1 MRLFYSTC
9 PAGLEEP
16 CRRLAAKVVPGFSAR
31 GVFPGA
37 LVYSARTERP
47 ECAGFSNTYLQIARV
62 DKCGAV
68 THAAKLFLQDRRAIM
83 DAERSMKEYGFES
96 FRVMFSDANR
106 LAGVEKGYREA
117 FERMIRVK
125 NNRTN
130 PDTELMVLRRSDG
143 CGLLLMRLTRPAHV
157 RKGELSPAVASCMA
171 YLAKPEAGGAFMDPF
186 AGSGALGVARMGL
199 GKSKRI
205 FLSDMD
211 GDAVARLRKRIPGRA
226 EIEQLDALKLAARF
240 GPGEFTEIVTDPPWG
255 LFRPLAADPSD
266 FCRSMISNFQ
276 YALAPYGMCVVLT
289 AMKAEFAEAVRKSGL
304 ELIERFDILVNGK
317 KAAIFVMKKPG
328 EPSEQV

>member
-16 CRRLAAKVVPGFSAR
+16 CRRLAAKAVPGFSAK

-37 LVYSARTERP
+37 LVYSARTEKP

-68 THAAKLFLQDRRAIM
+68 THAAKLFLQDKRALM
-83 DAERSMKEYGFES
+83 EAERSMKEYGFES

-106 LAGVEKGYREA
+106 LASVENAYREA
-117 FERMIRVK
+117 FERLIRVK

-143 CGLLLMRLTRPAHV
+143 CGLLLMRLSRPTHAK
-157 RKGELSPAVASCMA
+157 KGELSPAVASCMA

-186 AGSGALGVARMGL
+186 AGSGAIGVARMSL
-199 GKSKRI
+199 RRSKRI
-205 FLSDMD
+205 FLSDLD
-211 GDAVARLRKRIPGRA
+211 GNAVAKLRKRIPGRA
-226 EIEQLDALKLAARF
+226 EIEQLDALKLADRF

-255 LFRPLAADPSD
+255 LFKALNADAGA
-266 FCRSMISNFQ
+266 FCRSMLENFQ
-276 YALAPYGMCVVLT
+276 YALAPYGSCVVLT
-289 AMKAEFAEAVRKSGL
+289 AMKSEFADAVRKSDL
-304 ELIERFDILVNGK
+304 ELMERFDILVNGK
-317 KAAIFVMKKPG
+317 KAAVFVLRKPG
-328 EPSEQV
+328 PSDR